1 MAWLKLIESAGNHLL
16 ALDPDFL
23 EQLKPFYK
31 KTFRIELIEPDL
43 TIDLRPCPDGFIAEF
58 AGPDEP
64 EVTLRGSLWAFIQL
78 SKEGAHS
85 DVFAQGRIT
94 MSGDAELGQTF
105 QRVLGNLK
113 IDWEEL
119 TSRFVGDLAARK
131 LHRAI
136 DDIGTWLKQS
146 NRQFKENSGEYFQE
160 ELRVAPSKVEVDDM
174 TDKIESLR
182 SDTARLEARVAKF
195 RNSLNPSD
203 EQPKKGQAN
212 QDKANA

>member
-31 KTFRIELIEPDL
+31 KTFRIELIEPGL

-85 DVFAQGRIT
+85 DVFAQGRIS
-94 MSGDAELGQTF
+94 MSGDAELGQAF
-105 QRVLGNLK
+105 QRVLGNLQ

-212 QDKANA
+212 QDEANA

>member
-31 KTFRIELIEPDL
+31 KTFRIELIEPGL
-43 TIDLRPCPDGFIAEF
+43 TIDLRPCPDGFIVEF

-64 EVTLRGSLWAFIQL
+64 EVTLRGSLWAFVQL
-78 SKEGAHS
+78 SKEGSHS

-94 MSGDAELGQTF
+94 MSGDAELGQAF
-105 QRVLGNLK
+105 QQVLGNLQ

-119 TSRFVGDLAARK
+119 TSRFVGDMAARK

-146 NRQFKENSGEYFQE
+146 SRQFKENSGEYFQE

-182 SDTARLEARVAKF
+182 SDTARLEARVAKLH
-195 RNSLNPSD
+195 NSLNPSA
-203 EQPKKGQAN
+203 EQPKEGQAK
-212 QDKANA
+212 QGKADA

>member
-1 MAWLKLIESAGNHLL
+1 MPWLKLIESAGNHLL

-31 KTFRIELIEPDL
+31 KTFRIELIEPGL
-43 TIDLRPCPDGFIAEF
+43 TIDLRPCPDGFIVEF
-58 AGPDEP
+58 EGPDEP
-64 EVTLRGSLWAFIQL
+64 EVTLRGSLWAFVQL

-94 MSGDAELGQTF
+94 MSGDAELGQAF
-105 QRVLGNLK
+105 QRVFGNLQ

-119 TSRFVGDLAARK
+119 TSRFVGDMAARK

-146 NRQFKENSGEYFQE
+146 SRQFKENSGEYFQE

-182 SDTARLEARVAKF
+182 SDAARLEARVAKL

-203 EQPKKGQAN
+203 GQPKEGQAN
-212 QDKANA
+212 KDEVDA

>member
-31 KTFRIELIEPDL
+31 KTFRIELIVPGL
-43 TIDLRPCPDGFIAEF
+43 TIDLRPCPDGFIVEL

-64 EVTLRGSLWAFIQL
+64 EVTLRGSLWAFVQL

-85 DVFAQGRIT
+85 GVFAQGRIT
-94 MSGDAELGQTF
+94 MSGDAELGQAF
-105 QRVLGNLK
+105 QRVLGNLQ

-119 TSRFVGDLAARK
+119 TSRFVGDLTARK

-146 NRQFKENSGEYFQE
+146 SRQFKENSGEYFQE
-160 ELRVAPSKVEVDDM
+160 ELRVAPSKVEIDDM
-174 TDKIESLR
+174 THKIESLR
-182 SDTARLEARVAKF
+182 SDTARLEASVAKL

-203 EQPKKGQAN
+203 EQTNEGQAN